1 MTLKNF
7 KFKRVVFFLFSLS
20 FLFLSHCLAANY
32 NSVLLFPSVG
42 EETSLPDS
50 TYFYFDLDE
59 SHYDRLGV
67 DVPLYEISTTE
78 HYGDAQDRDSVS
90 NCEVEYNSDDGDPE
104 DNFSENKICIL
115 DIMEYDLV
123 VNDLRIV
130 YNIPEGMCRYVRTT
144 PPWHYNY
151 KTGFGPVFVA
161 ECEPPEVDG
170 DEEQTEEPVFCA
182 ENYPVG
188 SLGGELKSRSYG
200 DYECKGGIAQ
210 NSTTAKCAKEVEDL
224 CAYNYQLDGETISCC
239 YGNYSLSDG
248 SREEWGGSDGLS
260 QCLGGPGRTS
270 WEHLDDKGFPARLIE
285 HVSEFG
291 VRGAFEVKNLLDA
304 TDGRP
309 YWSTPTANY
318 LEALDKDPEDLRE
331 VSRASSSNGLPE
343 FLQPPTATIG
353 PDENQVTI
361 SLPAPNLFFDVEC
374 LDSGGEVLHKL
385 QLMVREWNTHEEF
398 IEFYDSGGSEGPD
411 PDIVGEE
418 GEDCDYE
425 ERGVLKG
432 EAQLCNDSMDFYDIE
447 ERTDLFEEFFERIF
461 GARFSTIKFPRA
473 TYGGSGN

>member
-90 NCEVEYNSDDGDPE
+90 NCEVEYNFDDDGDPE

-151 KTGFGPVFVA
+151 KTGVGPGEVSQ
-161 ECEPPEVDG
+161 CEPPEAG
-170 DEEQTEEPVFCA
+170 EDEESTLEPYYCA
-182 ENYPVG
+182 DTANTTDNPTG
-188 SLGGELKSRSYG
+188 SINPSALLFSGLPTIGSETYT
-200 DYECKGGIAQ
+200 CPGI
-210 NSTTAKCAKEVEDL
+210 TTASAVCAKEVEDL
-224 CAYNYQLDGETISCC
+224 CAYNYPGDDGETISCC
-239 YGNYSLSDG
+239 YGEYEITSD
-248 SREEWGGSDGLS
+248 SSTEEWGGSDGLQ

-270 WEHLDDKGFPARLIE
+270 WEHLNDEGFPARLIE
-285 HVSEFG
+285 QVSEFG

-309 YWSTPTANY
+309 YFSTPTANY
-318 LEALDKDPEDLRE
+318 LKVLDKDPEDLRDD
-331 VSRASSSNGLPE
+331 VSRANDLPE
-343 FLQPPTATIG
+343 FLQQPL
-353 PDENQVTI
+353 NR
-361 SLPAPNLFFDVEC
+361 LAPNLFFDVEC

-411 PDIVGEE
+411 PDIDGEE
-418 GEDCDYE
+418 GEECDYE
-425 ERGVLKG
+425 EREVLEG
-432 EAQLCNDSMDFYDIE
+432 EPEPCNDSIDFDDIKKLGN
-447 ERTDLFEEFFERIF
+447 TIF
-461 GARFSTIKFPRA
+461 PNA